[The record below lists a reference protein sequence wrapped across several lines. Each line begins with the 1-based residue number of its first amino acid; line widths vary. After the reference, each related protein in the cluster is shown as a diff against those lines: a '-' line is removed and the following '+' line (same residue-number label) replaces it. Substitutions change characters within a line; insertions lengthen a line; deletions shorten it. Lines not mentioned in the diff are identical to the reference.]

1 MPQTFKIKTSQSYVG
16 TGTVFWHIDKD
27 GDKHE
32 IIICAKDE
40 YALATMLKD
49 SNLMFNPNASKFQSI
64 QITKAL

>member
-1 MPQTFKIKTSQSYVG
+1 MPQTFKIKTSQSYIG
-16 TGTVFWHIDKD
+16 IGTVFWHIDRD

-32 IIICAKDE
+32 VIICAKDE

-49 SNLMFNPNASKFQSI
+49 SALMTDPDASKFQSI